1 MHLTYVKKKDGS
13 RENFLPEKINKWAEW
28 ACEGTTASWSLIT
41 TNAIKKMYDGA
52 TTSNLQRALIDSAID
67 LIDNDVDYDKV
78 AARLM
83 LADIRKRAYGGY
95 HPPELATFY
104 NKMVSNGK
112 WEHMGYSPTDL
123 GLLQVAIDHSRDEL
137 FAYGGLKQMADKY
150 LIKDFEEL
158 YETPQFLYM
167 GMAMSIFKNEPLSEV
182 IGLYNIFSEH
192 KVNIPTPVLVG
203 LRSRDKGFASCCVI
217 RSDDSLES
225 INAAINIAFT
235 MTAKRAGIG
244 IELGVRSEGDGVRGD
259 SFVHLGK
266 LGYYRLLDKTVKANS
281 QESRGGS
288 ATVQYCIFD
297 PEIESL
303 LRLKSQRVSDERR
316 IDKLDYSM
324 AINDFFIRRIISDG
338 EISLVSVKDAP
349 EVYRLFFSK
358 DFDGFVDEYLRVE
371 NDPNIPKTI
380 VGAKDLFGAF
390 MRERVDTG
398 RIYAHRVDVSNI
410 RSTFLDPIIS
420 SNLCQEILEPTKG
433 FSDVPELY
441 KEDGDGEV
449 ALCNLGGIV
458 CGRVSDDEYENV
470 AYLLVKMIDTV
481 IDVQEYPYIAI
492 KSTAQKR
499 RNVGV
504 GLINIAHAMAKAG
517 HSYESENG
525 RNFIHRE
532 TEKYSYWLHKA
543 SIRLAKERGRCEW
556 YDRTTYSQGILPM
569 DSAPA
574 AIEKVHTQDLLM
586 DWPGL
591 RDEME
596 IYGMRNSV
604 LEAEM
609 PSETSSV
616 TINATNGCEPIR
628 SPITYKSS
636 NTGTLPFIVPDYK
649 DLLFNYELAFD
660 IDQQR
665 YAEVIGIMQ
674 KFIGQSI
681 SYNEY
686 YDYNKYPKGI
696 IPINT
701 VIKNWIY
708 GAKMG
713 IKTWYYLNSE
723 VDNGGASHQG
733 CGDGGCTL

>member
-1 MHLTYVKKKDGS
+1 MHLTYVQKKDGR
-13 RENFLPEKINKWAEW
+13 REEFFPEKINKWAEW
-28 ACEGTTASWSLIT
+28 ACEGTTANWSLIT

-52 TTSNLQRALIDSAID
+52 DTSQLQRALIDSSVD
-67 LIDNDVDYDKV
+67 LIDIDVDYDKV

-95 HPPELATFY
+95 KPPMLTTFY
-104 NKMVSNGK
+104 NDMVKKGK
-112 WEHMGYSPTDL
+112 WEDMGYDSLDL
-123 GLLQVAIDHSRDEL
+123 ALLEVAIDHSRDEL
-137 FAYGGLKQMADKY
+137 FAYGGLKQMTDKY
-150 LIKDFEEL
+150 LIKDFTRL

-167 GMAMSIFKNEPLSEV
+167 GMAMSIFKNEPLAEV
-182 IGLYNIFSEH
+182 IGLYNIFSLH

-203 LRSRDKGFASCCVI
+203 LRSNDKGFASCCLI
-217 RSDDSLES
+217 KSDDSLES
-225 INAAINIAFT
+225 INAAINIAYT

-244 IELGVRSEGDGVRGD
+244 VELGIRSEGDGVRND

-266 LGYYRLLDKTVKANS
+266 LAYYRLIDRTVKANS

-288 ATVQYCIFD
+288 ATVQFCIFD

-324 AINDFFIRRIISDG
+324 AINDFFIRKIINNEDMM
-338 EISLVSVKDAP
+338 LVSIKDAP
-349 EVYRLFFSK
+349 QLYEKFFSK
-358 DFDGFVDEYLRVE
+358 DLNDFIEEYKRVE
-371 NDPNIPKTI
+371 VNPEIKKSMINSKE
-380 VGAKDLFGAF
+380 LFGAF

-398 RIYAHRVDVSNI
+398 RMYAHRVDVSNR
-410 RSTFLDPIIS
+410 RSTFLDTIYQ

-458 CGRVSDDEYENV
+458 CGRVSDDEYEEV
-470 AYLLVKMIDTV
+470 AYLLLKMIDTL
-481 IDVQEYPYIAI
+481 IDVQEYPYVAI
-492 KSTAQKR
+492 KSTASKR
-499 RNVGV
+499 RNIGI
-504 GLINIAHAMAKAG
+504 GLINVANAIAKAG
-517 HSYESENG
+517 LSYETLEG
-525 RNFIHRE
+525 RNFVHRE

-543 SIRLAKERGRCEW
+543 SVRLAKERGKCEW
-556 YDRTTYSQGILPM
+556 FDRTTYSQGILPM
-569 DSAPA
+569 DSAPKA
-574 AIEKVHTQDLLM
+574 LNDVHTQELLM
-586 DWPGL
+586 DWKSL
-591 RDEME
+591 LVD
-596 IYGMRNSV
+596 IKKYGMRNSV

-616 TINATNGCEPIR
+616 TIRATNGCEPVR
-628 SPITYKSS
+628 SLITYKSS

-649 DLLFNYELAFD
+649 ELAGSYELAFN

-701 VIKNWIY
+701 VITNWIY

-723 VDNGGASHQG
+723 VDNGGASHQS
-733 CGDGGCTL
+733 CDSGGCTL